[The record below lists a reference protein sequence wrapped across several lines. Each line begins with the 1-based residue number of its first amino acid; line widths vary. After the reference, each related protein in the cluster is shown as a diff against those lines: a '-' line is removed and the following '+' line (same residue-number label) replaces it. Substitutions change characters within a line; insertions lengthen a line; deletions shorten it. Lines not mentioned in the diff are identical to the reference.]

1 MKLSKKIT
9 WALLISWGTLIAT
22 PSFSQNTKDT
32 ITTTSLEILDVIT
45 HKNIDSTYVL
55 HLPDLDIDRVSYH
68 CGPEKFREL
77 VTQYVLDG
85 TNAVRREYEIQ
96 DLSLDSILMET
107 AYTYA
112 QEMSKNKHYSHVSL
126 QGKRPIDRAMDLWYP
141 ALGVGENIWQNFE
154 SINEALLDWKESEPH
169 LKHIIDPK
177 FTDIGIACVDG
188 YRVVMFGA
196 KKPHHKK

>member
-22 PSFSQNTKDT
+22 PSFSQTTKDT
-32 ITTTSLEILDVIT
+32 ITTASFEIFDVISNKT
-45 HKNIDSTYVL
+45 MDSTYIL

-68 CGPEKFREL
+68 CGPEKFKEL
-77 VTQYVLDG
+77 VAQYVLDG
-85 TNAVRREYEIQ
+85 TNSVRREYGLK

-107 AYTYA
+107 AYRYA
-112 QEMSKNKHYSHVSL
+112 QEMSKNNHYSHISL
-126 QGKRPIDRAMDLWYP
+126 QGKLPIDRAMDLWYP
-141 ALGVGENIWQNFE
+141 ALGVGENIGQNFE

-169 LKHIIDPK
+169 LQHIIDPK
-177 FTDIGIACVDG
+177 FTDIWVACVDG

-196 KKPHHKK
+196 KKNQNKK